1 VPTSARRV
9 ATRAAATACLLA
21 LAWPGVAR
29 AHTRSAT
36 FGDVVV
42 EGRDVSWTLRVRVL
56 DLVGTAAGAGLST
69 GADVPA
75 ALARASQIE
84 DKLARG
90 LGVLADGAPCGVVA
104 RGLDADAA
112 AEPTLAARFHFACA
126 REASTLRYDLFFDV
140 DALHSGYTKLSVAGG
155 DETTFVFRSHERT
168 FALAAP
174 RSIWRSARAY
184 LVLGVEHIFTGYDH
198 LAFLAALLLA
208 TGLAR
213 RSGAAGPALA
223 NQPRT
228 ALREVLKIVT
238 AFTSAHSITLIV
250 STLRPGL
257 LGTRWVEPAIAASIA
272 FVGVENLFP
281 RTPRRRWLVVFAFG
295 LVHGLGFSSVLREIG
310 LPARGLVL
318 SLLAFNLGVELGQ
331 LAVVALVLPLVLGFA
346 RRRPAAFERWGLRGA
361 SAAIAL
367 AGAIWLV
374 LRLRA

>member
-1 VPTSARRV
+1 VPASARRT
-9 ATRAAATACLLA
+9 ATRVAATACLLA
-21 LAWPGVAR
+21 LAWPGAAR

-42 EGRDVSWTLRVRVL
+42 AGRDVTWTLRVRVV
-56 DLVGTAAGAGLST
+56 DLIGTTVGAGLSA

-75 ALARASQIE
+75 ALARAPQIE

-90 LGVLADGAPCGVVA
+90 LGVMADGAPCDIVA

-112 AEPTLAARFHFACA
+112 AEPTIAAWFRFACA
-126 REASTLRYDLFFDV
+126 RDASTLRYDLFFDA

-155 DETTFVFRSHERT
+155 DATTFVFRARARAL
-168 FALAAP
+168 ALAAP

-213 RSGAAGPALA
+213 RSGARGPAIA
-223 NQPRT
+223 NEPRV

-250 STLRPGL
+250 STLHPGL

-272 FVGVENLFP
+272 FVGVENLLP
-281 RTPRRRWLVVFAFG
+281 RTPRHRWLVVFAFG

-331 LAVVALVLPLVLGFA
+331 LAVVALVLPIVLGFA
-346 RRRPAAFERWGLRGA
+346 RRRPEAFERWGLRGA

-367 AGAIWLV
+367 AGGIWLV
-374 LRLRA
+374 LRLRT

>member
-1 VPTSARRV
+1 VPRRT
-9 ATRAAATACLLA
+9 ATRVAATACLLV
-21 LAWPGVAR
+21 LASSGAAR

-36 FGDVVV
+36 FGDVAVD
-42 EGRDVSWTLRVRVL
+42 GRDVAWTLRVRVA
-56 DLVGTAAGAGLST
+56 DLIGTTAGAGLPA
-69 GADVPA
+69 GADVRA
-75 ALARASQIE
+75 ALAQAPQIE
-84 DKLARG
+84 GALARG
-90 LGVLADGAPCGVVA
+90 LGVLADGAPCGLVA
-104 RGLDADAA
+104 RALDADGSAA
-112 AEPTLAARFHFACA
+112 PTIAARFRFACGRA
-126 REASTLRYDLFFDV
+126 PSTLRYDLFFDV

-155 DETTFVFRSHERT
+155 DEETFVFRTRARSL
-168 FALAAP
+168 ALAEP
-174 RSIWRSARAY
+174 RSIWHSARVY
-184 LVLGVEHIFTGYDH
+184 LGLGVEHIFTGYDH

-213 RSGAAGPALA
+213 RSGARGPALA
-223 NQPRT
+223 NQPRV

-257 LGTRWVEPAIAASIA
+257 LSTRWVEPAIAASIA

-281 RTPRRRWLVVFAFG
+281 RAPRRRWLVVFAFG

-331 LAVVALVLPLVLGFA
+331 LAVVALVLPIVLGFA
-346 RRRPAAFERWGLRGA
+346 RRRPLAFERWGLRGT

-374 LRLRA
+374 LRLR